1 MLNTDDM
8 ENLFTPLKS
17 ALVAA
22 LCAVLAF
29 FAPIANLI
37 FAVFI
42 IFLLNCIAGIIAD
55 VVTEKKPFKIQK
67 FFHCLLETLVFY
79 FIIMTVY
86 VIGDKLLNMDGAIQ
100 CSTVIVYAI
109 LYFYSTNI
117 LRNCYKLFPDSK
129 TLKFLFYVLSFE
141 IIKQLPYMER
151 FKEKEAEVTDE
162 LKNEDQSLEKKDEA
176 PRQPLLS
183 DTCRC
188 DVCAYR
194 PCKIP
199 VGEFCPMYYGGEEE
213 SNNG

>member
-1 MLNTDDM
+1 M

-17 ALVAA
+17 VLVTA

-55 VVTEKKPFKIQK
+55 VVTDRKTFELKK
-67 FFHCLLETLVFY
+67 FFHCLFETMVFY
-79 FIIMTVY
+79 VIIMAVY
-86 VIGDKLLNMDGAIQ
+86 FIGDILLNIEGAIQ

-117 LRNCYKLFPDSK
+117 LRNCIKLFPTSR
-129 TLKFLFYVLSFE
+129 TLKFLYFVLSFE
-141 IIKQLPYMER
+141 IIKKLPYMEK
-151 FKEKEAEVTDE
+151 FKEKEKEVEKELAEEENTAE
-162 LKNEDQSLEKKDEA
+162 PKDA
-176 PRQPLLS
+176 TLG

-188 DVCAYR
+188 TVCAYR

-199 VGEFCPMYYGGEEE
+199 VDQFCPMYYGGEKE
-213 SNNG
+213 

>member
-1 MLNTDDM
+1 M

-151 FKEKEAEVTDE
+151 FKEKEAEVTEELTKEDE
-162 LKNEDQSLEKKDEA
+162 SPETKAEA
-176 PRQPLLS
+176 SRQPLLS

-199 VGEFCPMYYGGEEE
+199 EGEFCPMYYGGEEE
-213 SNNG
+213 SKNG